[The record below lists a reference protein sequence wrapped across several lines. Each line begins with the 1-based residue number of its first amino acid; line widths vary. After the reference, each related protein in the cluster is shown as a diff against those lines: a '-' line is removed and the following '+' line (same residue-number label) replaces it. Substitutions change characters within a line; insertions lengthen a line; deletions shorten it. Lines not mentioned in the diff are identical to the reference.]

1 MQASRISVRAVR
13 LHSLVC
19 FEQGGLRLR
28 LGFFGLDAGCPP
40 ISLHPFLFVC
50 GTCIA
55 RGLLGLLTKKVEVM
69 GNELTFNEKHLMLKA
84 LEFYLARQDRR
95 SLDLVFQ
102 GRVDT
107 IALIEKVREWE

>member
-1 MQASRISVRAVR
+1 
-13 LHSLVC
+13 
-19 FEQGGLRLR
+19 
-28 LGFFGLDAGCPP
+28 
-40 ISLHPFLFVC
+40 
-50 GTCIA
+50 
-55 RGLLGLLTKKVEVM
+55 M